1 MRCPNYMSWSGYTWV
16 FFDQESFYFLTKE
29 NVEHQDDNENNLDD
43 KSNAE
48 DGEDDESDDEGE
60 LADLRLR
67 ASGRFLV
74 I

>member
-1 MRCPNYMSWSGYTWV
+1 MQN
-16 FFDQESFYFLTKE
+16 K
-29 NVEHQDDNENNLDD
+29 HQDDNEKNFDD

-60 LADLRLR
+60 LADLR

>member
-1 MRCPNYMSWSGYTWV
+1 MW
-16 FFDQESFYFLTKE
+16 K
-29 NVEHQDDNENNLDD
+29 HQDENENHLDD

-48 DGEDDESDDEGE
+48 NGEDDESDDEGE
-60 LADLRLR
+60 LADLR